1 MKKEEEIEVGEFR
14 DGIERVRMQIL
25 IKLSALLSA
34 HAEKEKFKLMI
45 PELHEYLQHCPQLT
59 GLKEDY
65 DKLMKESLQ
74 KYEVS

>member
-34 HAEKEKFKLMI
+34 HAEKEN
-45 PELHEYLQHCPQLT
+45 
-59 GLKEDY
+59 
-65 DKLMKESLQ
+65 SN
-74 KYEVS
+74 

>member
-1 MKKEEEIEVGEFR
+1 
-14 DGIERVRMQIL
+14 
-25 IKLSALLSA
+25 
-34 HAEKEKFKLMI
+34 MI